1 MLALISPA
9 KKLDFEQPPA
19 VDIAKSV
26 TQPDF
31 QAQSKTLVETLRA
44 MSEKKLQKL
53 MGLSDALAELNY
65 GRYQNYKTPFTMKN
79 AQPAIYAFRGDTYQG
94 LDADTLGKRDLNYAQ
109 KHLRMLSGLYGLLRP
124 LDLIQPYRLEMGTN
138 LKTKAGKNLYEFWDE
153 QLTQACNEVVATHKD
168 PTVVCLASNE
178 YIKVIR
184 KKALNSKL
192 LTCQFKEMK
201 NGKPTTIGF
210 FAKRARG
217 MMARYMIVNRVE
229 QAEGLKGFGED
240 GYTFS
245 EKLSDEKQFVFVRK
259 SA

>member
-19 VDIAKSV
+19 VNVAKSV
-26 TQPDF
+26 TQPEF
-31 QAQSKTLVETLRA
+31 GEQSQKLVDVLSA

-79 AQPAIYAFRGDTYQG
+79 AKPAIYAFRGDTYQG
-94 LDADTLGKRDLNYAQ
+94 LDADTLGKRDLEYAQ

-124 LDLIQPYRLEMGTN
+124 LDLIQPYRLEMGTR
-138 LKTKAGKNLYEFWDE
+138 LKTKAGKNLYEFWGE
-153 QLTQACNEVVATHKD
+153 QLTLACNELVEGHRD

-178 YIKVIR
+178 YIKVI
-184 KKALNSKL
+184 KKKVLSSPL
-192 LTCQFKEMK
+192 LTCHFKEMK
-201 NGKPTTIGF
+201 NGKPTTIGL
-210 FAKRARG
+210 FAKQARG

-229 QAEGLKGFGED
+229 KAERLKAFGEE
-240 GYTFS
+240 GYAFS
-245 EKLSDEKQFVFVRK
+245 EKLSDDKNYVFVRK
-259 SA
+259 GA